1 MPAEGER
8 DTQVRN
14 LNVGLLGIDVA
25 IGDVDRV
32 PEIVILVIHLNGRF
46 GN

>member
-1 MPAEGER
+1 MTAEGEWHTQIR
-8 DTQVRN
+8 D
-14 LNVGLLGIDVA
+14 LDVGLLGIDVA

-46 GN
+46 CN